1 MGKTTLE
8 SRPREAW
15 SPHPKMKRRA
25 IARLIKCQ
33 PRDEA
38 EYAVIVIDSWQ
49 QKTLG
54 RALSG
59 VCM

>member
-1 MGKTTLE
+1 
-8 SRPREAW
+8 
-15 SPHPKMKRRA
+15 MKRRA